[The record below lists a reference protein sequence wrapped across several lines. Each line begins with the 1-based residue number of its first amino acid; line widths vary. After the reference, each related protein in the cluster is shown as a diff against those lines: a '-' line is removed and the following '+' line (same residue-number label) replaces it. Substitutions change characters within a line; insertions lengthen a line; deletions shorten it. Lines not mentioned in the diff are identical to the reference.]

1 MGRFT
6 DKQHEFSIYD
16 VPKGGGTTIRSWIHY
31 KYKGNL
37 GIEKI
42 NKGYSSQSDDSY
54 KHLHELGFRVEWF
67 NPVPGEKICIKRDP
81 IQRFVSCYK
90 DKIKREGHCKNVS
103 FSRFISKTDE
113 IIQRHDFNHTP
124 KVRFLK
130 YHFAPQHKIL
140 GTDKSIYTHV
150 FDISEMDTRVKE
162 YLEDMWKIK
171 LPKLHCRNQSK
182 SRYGLILT
190 KSQRKILEKRYE
202 KDYQIGW
209 C

>member
-6 DKQHEFSIYD
+6 DKTHEFSIYD

-37 GIEKI
+37 GIEGFG
-42 NKGYSSQSDDSY
+42 NGYKSQSTKSY
-54 KHLHELGFRVEWF
+54 KHLNELGFRVE
-67 NPVPGEKICIKRDP
+67 C
-81 IQRFVSCYK
+81 CYK
-90 DKIKREGHCKNVS
+90 DKILREGNCDKIRLDKFIGNVD
-103 FSRFISKTDE
+103 K
-113 IIQRHDFNHTP
+113 IIQKYDFNHTP
-124 KVRFLK
+124 KVKFLK

-140 GTDKSIYTHV
+140 GDSKTIYNHV

-182 SRYGLILT
+182 RKYGLNLT
-190 KSQRKILEKRYE
+190 KSQRKLLEDRYA

>member
-6 DKQHEFSIYD
+6 DKTHEFSIYD

-37 GIEKI
+37 GIEGFG
-42 NKGYSSQSDDSY
+42 NGYKSQSTKSY
-54 KHLHELGFRVEWF
+54 KHLNELGFRVEWF

-81 IQRFVSCYK
+81 IQRFLSCYK
-90 DKIKREGHCKNVS
+90 DKILREGNCDKIRLDKFIGNVD
-103 FSRFISKTDE
+103 K
-113 IIQRHDFNHTP
+113 IIQKYDFNHTP
-124 KVRFLK
+124 KVKFLK
-130 YHFAPQHKIL
+130 YHFSPQHKIL
-140 GTDKSIYTHV
+140 GDSKTIYNHV

-182 SRYGLILT
+182 RKYGLNLT
-190 KSQRKILEKRYE
+190 KSQRKLLEDRYA